1 MAEELKD
8 IGELIEI
15 AKKINSGEYD
25 ITNISIN
32 PESELF
38 EIAKY
43 FSDAV
48 KTLSEVSDTVEDSFD
63 DLPLFEKVLT
73 EVIND
78 AKKTSEEILNLTDT
92 INFILDE
99 VKENIRILKDYVHSG
114 DFEHALGVID
124 RILDKTIEGQD
135 ASFDMIASLEFQD
148 ISKQKIDKL
157 IRIIK
162 VLERKVGELVIKL
175 GLKDNKIDIYTL
187 NRAGNIDEILNDQDI
202 VDALLK
208 EFGN

>member
-25 ITNISIN
+25 ITNIYIN

-48 KTLSEVSDTVEDSFD
+48 KTLSEVNNTIEDSYD

-78 AKKTSEEILNLTDT
+78 AKKASEDILNLSDN
-92 INFILDE
+92 INFIIDE
-99 VKENIRILKDYVHSG
+99 LKENIKLLKGYVHSG
-114 DFEHALGVID
+114 NYEHALGTID

-135 ASFDMIASLEFQD
+135 VSFDMIATLEFQD

-157 IRIIK
+157 IRIVK

-175 GLKDNKIDIYTL
+175 GLKDNKIDVDTL
-187 NRAGNIDEILNDQDI
+187 NRAGNIDDILNNQDI

>member
-25 ITNISIN
+25 ITNIYIN

-48 KTLSEVSDTVEDSFD
+48 KTLSEVNNTIEDSYD
-63 DLPLFEKVLT
+63 DLPLFEKILT

-78 AKKTSEEILNLTDT
+78 AKKASEDILNLSDN
-92 INFILDE
+92 INFIIDE
-99 VKENIRILKDYVHSG
+99 LKENMKLLKDYVHSG
-114 DFEHALGVID
+114 NYEHALGILD

-135 ASFDMIASLEFQD
+135 VSFDMIATLEFQD

-157 IRIIK
+157 IRIVK
-162 VLERKVGELVIKL
+162 VLERKVGELVIKF
-175 GLKDNKIDIYTL
+175 GLKDNKIDVDTL
-187 NRAGNIDEILNDQDI
+187 NRAGNIDDILNNQDI
-202 VDALLK
+202 IDALLK

>member
-25 ITNISIN
+25 ITNIYIN

-48 KTLSEVSDTVEDSFD
+48 KTLSEVNNTIEDSYD
-63 DLPLFEKVLT
+63 DLPLFEKILT

-78 AKKTSEEILNLTDT
+78 AKKASEDILNLSDN
-92 INFILDE
+92 INFIIDE
-99 VKENIRILKDYVHSG
+99 LKENIKLLKDYVHSG
-114 DFEHALGVID
+114 NYEHALGTLD

-135 ASFDMIASLEFQD
+135 VSFDMITTLEFQD

-157 IRIIK
+157 IRIVK

-175 GLKDNKIDIYTL
+175 GLKDNKIDVGTL
-187 NRAGNIDEILNDQDI
+187 NRAGNIDDILNNQDI
-202 VDALLK
+202 IDALLK

>member
-1 MAEELKD
+1 MADELKD
-8 IGELIEI
+8 ISELIEI

-25 ITNISIN
+25 VANIAVN

-38 EIAKY
+38 EIAQY
-43 FSDAV
+43 FADAM
-48 KTLSEVSDTVEDSFD
+48 KKLSTVSNSVEDSFD
-63 DLPLFEKVLT
+63 DLPMFEKVLN

-78 AKKTSEEILNLTDT
+78 TKKASENILNLTDS
-92 INFILDE
+92 INFIIDE
-99 VKENIRILKDYVHSG
+99 IKENIKLLKSYAQEGNH
-114 DFEHALGVID
+114 EHALGVID

-135 ASFDMIASLEFQD
+135 VSFDMIATLEFQD

-175 GLKDNKIDIYTL
+175 GLKDNKIDIDTL
-187 NRAGNIDEILNDQDI
+187 NRAGNVDDILSNQDI

-208 EFGN
+208 EFGS

>member
-48 KTLSEVSDTVEDSFD
+48 KKLSEVSNTMEDSFD

-78 AKKTSEEILNLTDT
+78 TKKASEEILNLSDN

-99 VKENIRILKDYVHSG
+99 VKENIKLLKDYVHSG

-135 ASFDMIASLEFQD
+135 VSFDMIATLEFQD

-175 GLKDNKIDIYTL
+175 GLKDNKIDINTL

>member
-25 ITNISIN
+25 VTNISIN

-48 KTLSEVSDTVEDSFD
+48 KTLSEVSNTVEDSFD

-78 AKKTSEEILNLTDT
+78 AKKASEEILNMSDK

-175 GLKDNKIDIYTL
+175 GLKDNKIDIGTL

>member
-25 ITNISIN
+25 ITNISIS

-48 KTLSEVSDTVEDSFD
+48 KTLSEVSNTVEDSFD

-78 AKKTSEEILNLTDT
+78 TKKASEEILNLSDN
-92 INFILDE
+92 INFIIDE
-99 VKENIRILKDYVHSG
+99 VKENIKLLKDYVHSG

-135 ASFDMIASLEFQD
+135 VSFDMIASLEFQD

-162 VLERKVGELVIKL
+162 VLERKIGELVIKL
-175 GLKDNKIDIYTL
+175 GLKDNKIDVDTL

>member
-25 ITNISIN
+25 VTNISIN

-48 KTLSEVSDTVEDSFD
+48 KTLSEVSNTVEDSFD

-78 AKKTSEEILNLTDT
+78 AKKASEEILNLSDK

-175 GLKDNKIDIYTL
+175 GLKDNKIDIGTL

>member
-25 ITNISIN
+25 ITNIYIN

-48 KTLSEVSDTVEDSFD
+48 KTLSEVNNTIEDSYD
-63 DLPLFEKVLT
+63 DLPLFEKILT

-78 AKKTSEEILNLTDT
+78 AKKASEDILNLSDN
-92 INFILDE
+92 INFIIDE
-99 VKENIRILKDYVHSG
+99 LKENIKLLKDYVHSG
-114 DFEHALGVID
+114 NYEHALGILD

-135 ASFDMIASLEFQD
+135 VSFDMIATLEFQD

-157 IRIIK
+157 IRIVK

-175 GLKDNKIDIYTL
+175 GLKDNKIDVDTL
-187 NRAGNIDEILNDQDI
+187 NRAGNIDDILNNQDI
-202 VDALLK
+202 IDALLK